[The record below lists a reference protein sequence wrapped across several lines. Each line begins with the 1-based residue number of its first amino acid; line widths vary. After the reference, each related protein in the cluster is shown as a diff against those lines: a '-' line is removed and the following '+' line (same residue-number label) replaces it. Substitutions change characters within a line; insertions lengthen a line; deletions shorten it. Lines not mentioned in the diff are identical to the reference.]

1 MPRYAVSD
9 HSLGEATVFPWMSS
23 VEVQSFTPPP
33 QRLLVKIVTRDVTR
47 CLDDTHIFQTSDR
60 IKAPE
65 MCVSAIQA
73 CTARLAEQMLYS

>member
-1 MPRYAVSD
+1 
-9 HSLGEATVFPWMSS
+9 MSS